1 MARKYIEKNY
11 ERPFFDKLL
20 RNFLSIT
27 LPNVRY
33 FKVASFF
40 VKIGKPFSF
49 LFPKK
54 IKNMIGLMPTSFPK
68 KLLKNQEIYRAK
80 GKKIARVALL
90 TGCVQKEISPQ
101 INESTIRLLNR
112 HGVEVVVMKKILVTR
127 KLLKDCEDKA
137 IKTFEAKLN
146 TNDELYSQSKLIEL
160 SQGCDA
166 VLTSLTDKMDEETI
180 NKLPETV
187 KVISNF
193 AVGFGNIDLEAAKKR
208 GIAVTNT
215 PEVLSDATA
224 EIGILLILGACR
236 RAAEGIEAAKES
248 NWKWSADYLIGKQLT
263 GSRLGILGMGRIGQ
277 KIAKIAKSLG
287 MIIHYHNRSKL
298 SDDKE
303 QGAIYH
309 DSLKSLFSVSDV
321 LSICCP
327 ATKETVNLINK
338 ETVEYFPKGAVI
350 TNVAR
355 GDIVDD
361 DALIDALNR
370 RKIYAAG
377 LDVYKGE
384 PNLNPGYLKIKT
396 AFILPHLGSATKDT
410 RTAMANLAID
420 NIDEFFNT
428 GNCKNKV
435 N

>member
-1 MARKYIEKNY
+1 
-11 ERPFFDKLL
+11 
-20 RNFLSIT
+20 
-27 LPNVRY
+27 
-33 FKVASFF
+33 
-40 VKIGKPFSF
+40 
-49 LFPKK
+49 
-54 IKNMIGLMPTSFPK
+54 
-68 KLLKNQEIYRAK
+68 
-80 GKKIARVALL
+80 
-90 TGCVQKEISPQ
+90 
-101 INESTIRLLNR
+101 
-112 HGVEVVVMKKILVTR
+112 MKKILITR
-127 KLLKDCEDKA
+127 KLLKASEEKA
-137 IKTFEAKLN
+137 AELFETKFN
-146 TNDELYSQSKLIEL
+146 SNDELYSQSKLIEL

-166 VLTSLTDKMDEETI
+166 VLTSLTDKMDADTI
-180 NKLPETV
+180 NKLPDTV

-215 PEVLSDATA
+215 PEVLTDATA

-236 RAAEGIEAAKES
+236 RVSEGIKAARES
-248 NWKWSADYLIGKQLT
+248 SWKWSADYLIGKQLT

-298 SDDKE
+298 SEDKE

-338 ETVEYFPKGAVI
+338 ETVEYFPTGAVI

-361 DALIDALNR
+361 EALIDALHR

-384 PNLNPGYLKIKT
+384 PNLNPGYLKIKSV
-396 AFILPHLGSATKDT
+396 FILPHLGSATKHT

-420 NIDEFFNT
+420 NIDEFFKT
-428 GNCKNKV
+428 GDCTNKV

>member
-1 MARKYIEKNY
+1 
-11 ERPFFDKLL
+11 
-20 RNFLSIT
+20 
-27 LPNVRY
+27 
-33 FKVASFF
+33 
-40 VKIGKPFSF
+40 
-49 LFPKK
+49 
-54 IKNMIGLMPTSFPK
+54 
-68 KLLKNQEIYRAK
+68 
-80 GKKIARVALL
+80 
-90 TGCVQKEISPQ
+90 
-101 INESTIRLLNR
+101 
-112 HGVEVVVMKKILVTR
+112 MKKILITR
-127 KLLKDCEDKA
+127 KLIKESEDKA
-137 IKTFEAKLN
+137 TKTYDPIFN
-146 TNDELYSQSKLIEL
+146 NNDELYSQSKVIEM
-160 SQGCDA
+160 SKGCDGI
-166 VLTSLTDKMDEETI
+166 LSSLTDKMDKETI
-180 NKLPETV
+180 NKLPDTI
-187 KVISNF
+187 KIISNF
-193 AVGFGNIDLEAAKKR
+193 AVGFGNIDLDAAKKR

-236 RAAEGIEAAKES
+236 RASEGIVSAQEGG
-248 NWKWSADYLIGKQLT
+248 WKWSADYLIGKQLT

-298 SDDKE
+298 SDEKE

-309 DSLKSLFSVSDV
+309 DNIKSLFSVSDV

-327 ATKETVNLINK
+327 ATKETENMINK

-361 DALIDALNR
+361 EALIDALNR

-377 LDVYKGE
+377 LDVYKNE
-384 PNLNPGYLKIKT
+384 PNLNPGYNKIKS

-410 RTAMANLAID
+410 RIAMANLAID
-420 NIDEFFNT
+420 NIDEFFKT